1 MFTRKQFIVGGLTAT
16 TSLLLE
22 GCGSEDDDG
31 RGESFDAVGDTLGSS
46 GGNTDAT
53 TESTTDTTTETTTD
67 TTTETT
73 TDTTSETTTETTTDT
88 TESTTDTTES
98 TTDTTETTTDTTDTT
113 ETGDPVCPQGA
124 SGTILENHGHVLLI
138 SQADI
143 LAAVPKVY
151 NIQGGANHNHTVSLT
166 AADFAQLALGNQVD
180 KTSSFL
186 QAHSHM
192 VLIACL
198 L

>member
-22 GCGSEDDDG
+22 GCGSTDDDG

-46 GGNTDAT
+46 GGNTD
-53 TESTTDTTTETTTD
+53 TTTETTTD
-67 TTTETT
+67 TTTE
-73 TDTTSETTTETTTDT
+73 S
-88 TESTTDTTES
+88 TESTTDTTET

-124 SGTILENHGHVLLI
+124 SGTILENHGHTLLI
-138 SQADI
+138 SQADVV
-143 LAAVPKVY
+143 AAVPKVY